1 MPANSMHKKA
11 SQRIEFLDWMR
22 GCAAVVMLQGHTF
35 DAFAKPE
42 IRNGSWF
49 ILSQFIGGE
58 TAAIFL
64 LLTGATFGMGMN
76 RREHLPAGQRVIT
89 ALKRARYLFLLGL
102 LFRLQGWIFAWGK
115 SPVSDLFRVDILNAM
130 GATAALVAI
139 LAFWNGM
146 NRVRG
151 GIIAGV
157 LIAVVSPLM
166 SAMNLNWL
174 AAPAR
179 AYLVPA
185 AEGFP
190 IFPWGAYLAFG
201 VALGSMIPLVERGAW
216 NRIMQWSALI
226 GLGLIMGG
234 RYFADLPYSLYTTA
248 DFWLNSPALVACK
261 MGVAFLV
268 GSFAYI
274 WMEYLNTG
282 WSFVRQ
288 LGTTSLIVYWVHV
301 DLEYGPWFGPYR
313 QKFGVIGCLLV
324 ALLMIPLMIG
334 ISVAFTRIR
343 AHYKRTPVPVPTQ
356 MPAAE
361 TAEIIEL
368 KRIRA

>member
-1 MPANSMHKKA
+1 MRSKS

-64 LLTGATFGMGMN
+64 LLTGATFGLGMN
-76 RREHLPAGQRVIT
+76 RREHMPAGQRVIT

-102 LFRLQGWIFAWGK
+102 VFRLQGWIFALGH

-130 GATAALVAI
+130 GATAALVAG
-139 LAFWNGM
+139 LAFFNGM
-146 NRVRG
+146 DRVRG
-151 GIIAGV
+151 GVLAGV
-157 LIAVVSPLM
+157 LIAVASPLM
-166 SAMNLNWL
+166 SAINLTWL
-174 AAPAR
+174 PGPMR
-179 AYLVPA
+179 AYLLPA

-226 GLGLIMGG
+226 GISLIMAG
-234 RYFADLPYSLYTTA
+234 RYFADLPYSLYTTS

-261 MGVAFLV
+261 MGVAFLL
-268 GSFAYI
+268 GSASYI

-288 LGTTSLIVYWVHV
+288 LGTTSLVVYWVHV
-301 DLEYGPWFGPYR
+301 DLEYGPWFAPYR
-313 QKFGVIGCLLV
+313 QKFGVLGCLLV
-324 ALLMIPLMIG
+324 AAAMIPAMIG
-334 ISVAFTRIR
+334 VSIAFTRGMAYYR
-343 AHYKRTPVPVPTQ
+343 THSKRGPVPVV
-356 MPAAE
+356 
-361 TAEIIEL
+361 EIPDHEVIEL
-368 KRIRA
+368 PRRRA